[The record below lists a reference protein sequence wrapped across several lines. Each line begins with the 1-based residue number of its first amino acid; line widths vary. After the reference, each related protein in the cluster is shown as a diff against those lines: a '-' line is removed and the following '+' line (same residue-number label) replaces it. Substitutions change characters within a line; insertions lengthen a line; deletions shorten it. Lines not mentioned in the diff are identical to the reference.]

1 MRTMQL
7 LIFYRNVRLSLG
19 ICIAWVISLLSM
31 LSWIRRLPTLVI
43 LARRRLR
50 RAVVA
55 GAVPAKADTTD
66 PQRLWHQS
74 NALPGNRGEGFRFS
88 YLVPLMVLT
97 PLYLWLELSFGV
109 NLLDII
115 GSDVTPEE
123 TDAIEHWGRL
133 ISGLAVAL
141 VFLKGWW
148 AQCEKWDRAWSLRI
162 IVSVVIALVSIA
174 ITWKV
179 QDTVIEFHVQRTN
192 AAIAVSL
199 TALLV
204 AVAFGIWSIRFW
216 LQRSMT
222 LWRHSLGVTILG
234 LLVLMSLGIIT
245 LNNLGSVVNTVSQWL
260 GRPEALVKDLGR
272 ERQQAATLALT
283 RRAMQQEWYTIADG
297 PIEPSAVNSA
307 EGKAALALLP
317 IIGATLDQ
325 ERLAADRPALLQ
337 KLMLKDWMEIN
348 GDQVR
353 RGYDTTVADLQRMHA
368 GPYLEA
374 SEEYAQ
380 RLHSEGQ
387 AKADEFWAR
396 RSSQIL
402 DGPAFAPGLSYDEFG
417 RTDAAKRYLRNTLG
431 CFDCEFTHDMPREEF
446 LAEFYK
452 YNQANNLRMMQE
464 RFESAEHFERGI
476 DGENAARA
484 YWVPIWALLFSMVGA
499 FTHIFKIAFT
509 VTEYVVRRTLLRAQA
524 ADSRLAGDLVRNAQM
539 LLAAALVLLALFI
552 YFFDNRVTGSP
563 NYQELRKDMWKT
575 NPVIGAIASHWTI
588 NAQGLIYPFTQKI
601 RPDWLQFKSDP
612 FTWLGIT
619 KPPEEEEY

>member
-1 MRTMQL
+1 MRSMQFV
-7 LIFYRNVRLSLG
+7 IAYRNVRLSLG
-19 ICIAWVISLLSM
+19 IFIAWTISLLSM

-55 GAVPAKADTTD
+55 GAAPTKADESD
-66 PQRLWHQS
+66 PQRLWRQS
-74 NALPGNRGEGFRFS
+74 NAVPGNRGEGFRFS
-88 YLVPLMVLT
+88 YLVPMMVLT
-97 PLYLWLELSFGV
+97 PIYLWLELSFGV

-115 GSDVTPEE
+115 GSDVTQEE

-141 VFLKGWW
+141 LFLKSWW
-148 AQCEKWDRAWSLRI
+148 AQCEKWDRAWSLRV

-179 QDTVIEFHVQRTN
+179 QDTVIEFHVQRTS

-199 TALLV
+199 ATLLGV
-204 AVAFGIWSIRFW
+204 VVVGILAIRFW

-222 LWRHSLGVTILG
+222 LWRHSLGTTILG
-234 LLVLMSLGIIT
+234 LLVLLALGLIT
-245 LNNLGSVVNTVSQWL
+245 LNNLGQVINTVSRWA
-260 GRPEALVKDLGR
+260 GVPEALVKDLGR

-283 RRAMQQEWYTIADG
+283 RRALQQQWYTIENG
-297 PIEPSAVNSA
+297 PIDPAAVLSA

-325 ERLAADRPALLQ
+325 ARLAADRPAMLQ
-337 KLMLKDWMEIN
+337 KLMFKDWLEMN
-348 GDQVR
+348 GDQVW
-353 RGYDTTVADLQRMHA
+353 RGYETTVDDIRRLHEGAYQ
-368 GPYLEA
+368 EA
-374 SEEYAQ
+374 SAEYAQ
-380 RLHSEGQ
+380 RLRSEGK
-387 AKADEFWAR
+387 AKADAFWVKR
-396 RSSQIL
+396 GGEVL

-431 CFDCEFTHDMPREEF
+431 CFDCDFAHDMKREAF

-452 YNQANNLRMMQE
+452 YNQANNLRMMQD
-464 RFESAEHFERGI
+464 RFDSAEHFEQGQ

-509 VTEYVVRRTLLRAQA
+509 VTEYVVRRTLLQAQA
-524 ADSRLAGDLVRNAQM
+524 ADSRLAGELVRNAKS
-539 LLAAALVLLALFI
+539 LLAAALVLLMLFVH
-552 YFFDNRVTGSP
+552 FFDNRVTGNP
-563 NYQELRKDMWKT
+563 NYQRLREDMWRT
-575 NPVIGAIASHWTI
+575 SPVIGAMASHWTI

-612 FTWLGIT
+612 FTWLGLT